1 MSYLQKQM
9 DLLRFDK
16 RLLEIN
22 LKNGSLTQDE
32 YNQYLTQLSDLENNA
47 EKIELSEDNDQSNE
61 TMNGESHPASGDSI
75 NEGQQQATPTN
86 TDPFGS
92 GF

>member
-22 LKNGSLTQDE
+22 MKNGSLTQDQ
-32 YNQYLTQLSDLENNA
+32 YNQYLSQLSDLENNA
-47 EKIELSEDNDQSNE
+47 EKIELVEESDSSNE
-61 TMNGESHPASGDSI
+61 SMNGESHPASS
-75 NEGQQQATPTN
+75 NEEQASAGTPPN